1 MFRRMVMLC
10 RYKREGKIGGH
21 WCNECPP
28 PAEYAKIE
36 RKEHEAFLKAN
47 RERSKRGNSKVS

>member
-1 MFRRMVMLC
+1 MVMLC
-10 RYKREGKIGGH
+10 RYKREGRIGGH

>member
-1 MFRRMVMLC
+1 MFRGMVMLC

-28 PAEYAKIE
+28 MAEYIKIE
-36 RKEHEAFLKAN
+36 KKEHQDFLKAN
-47 RERSKRGNSKVS
+47 KERDKRKVAKS

>member
-1 MFRRMVMLC
+1 MVMLC

-28 PAEYAKIE
+28 LDEYAKIE
-36 RKEHEAFLKAN
+36 KKEHQDFLKAN
-47 RERSKRGNSKVS
+47 KERAKRKVAKS